1 MSQTASNPSRTP
13 TKDTPPLSPARP
25 GLFAPLR
32 LSQRLRNEKVLL
44 LLLTLLALAL
54 RLWQLERVPPG
65 WRDDELIEA
74 LVISQKVLN
83 GDLAFFYPDASGHEA
98 LYHVLHAL
106 LLAITGPTAFGI
118 RGLSVLAGTLAVPL
132 TYLVGKRLF
141 HPTVGWVAALGL
153 AFSFWGLMY
162 SRFGLRHVLL
172 PTLVLAAF
180 LFFWQSMNADNRGA
194 GERRSGGAGNRQSSI
209 AYPLFSAF
217 FVALGFYTYFAG
229 RGVPLILLAFMGYVW
244 LMRRELFRRQ
254 WRQWA
259 LFLGVIF
266 LLALPLALTLRQ
278 QPEAEG
284 RVAELALPLIE
295 ARQGNFAP
303 LIEYTRITLGMFH
316 STGDEEWLYNIPN
329 RPLFSPIGALFLWAG
344 VLWTAWQAGGY
355 LLWHLGLRI
364 ASRSPLAAPR
374 CADSQLPAAFLFI
387 WWLAGISPAFI
398 SVPPASLGH
407 TLLAQPATYLMA
419 ALPVWRL
426 GSGDLRW
433 KSRDRILETGDWKL
447 AIGNWRLKAISNLQ
461 SLISIFLALLLVGS
475 IAWRDLPDYF
485 VNWPQRGM
493 VRFLYH
499 TDIRDVA
506 IYVNENPELQDFG
519 ISWLLAGPWARLALE
534 LDLEQPTA
542 VSPRWYH
549 PERAIILEPALSF
562 AGYPNVTAVYAD
574 MLVPTGAQA
583 GGYALSLIQGAP
595 DVTGGEVCFANRLCW
610 QTAVYD
616 ATTHALDL
624 TWRVGRELTLP
635 PFVLISNPPPPGVYN
650 GPRLAVFAQLWDGNG
665 RFLTGDDGL
674 WVDPYTLHPGDCFM
688 QRHWLLPPQG
698 SQPATIVIGLYDPF
712 TGARILTEDGREF
725 VEIAISD

>member
-1 MSQTASNPSRTP
+1 MNQPASTPSH
-13 TKDTPPLSPARP
+13 PPVRSAAPQSPGRAA
-25 GLFAPLR
+25 LLR
-32 LSQRLRNEKVLL
+32 FSHALRQEKVRL

-54 RLWQLERVPPG
+54 RLWRLDSVPPG

-74 LVISQKVLN
+74 LVISQKVLD

-106 LLAITGPTAFGI
+106 LLAITGPTTFGI
-118 RGLSVLAGTLAVPL
+118 RGLSVLAGTLAIPL
-132 TYLVGKRLF
+132 TYLVGRRLF

-172 PTLVLAAF
+172 PTLTLAAF
-180 LFFWQSMNADNRGA
+180 LFFWQGIKDKRQETRG
-194 GERRSGGAGNRQSSI
+194 NWQFSI
-209 AYPLFSAF
+209 LNSRFSIVNFLLAAL

-244 LMRRELFRRQ
+244 LVRRDLFRRQ

-259 LFLGVIF
+259 LLLGVTF
-266 LLALPLALTLRQ
+266 LLALPLIFTLQQ

-295 ARQGNFAP
+295 ARQGNFA
-303 LIEYTRITLGMFH
+303 LLWQYTRITLSMFH

-344 VLWTAWQAGGY
+344 VLWTAWQAGGF
-355 LLWHLGLRI
+355 LLWDRALRLASRFTPHVSRFTPH
-364 ASRSPLAAPR
+364 ASRSN
-374 CADSQLPAAFLFI
+374 DYQLPAAFLFI

-419 ALPVWRL
+419 ALPVWQFAVR
-426 GSGDLRW
+426 DWRW
-433 KSRDRILETGDWKL
+433 KGIANR
-447 AIGNWRLKAISNLQ
+447 Q
-461 SLISIFLALLLVGS
+461 SLIAALLALLLVGG
-475 IAWRDLPDYF
+475 IAARDLPDYF
-485 VNWPQRGM
+485 VTWPQRGM

-499 TDIRDVA
+499 ADMRDVA
-506 IYVNENPELQDFG
+506 LYVNENPELQDFG
-519 ISWLLAGPWARLALE
+519 VSWLLAGPWARLALA
-534 LDLEQPTA
+534 LDLEEPTA

-549 PERAIILEPALSF
+549 PERAIILQPALSF

-574 MLVPTGAQA
+574 MLVPTGEQA
-583 GGYALSLIQGAP
+583 GGYTLSRVQGAP
-595 DVTGGEVCFANRLCW
+595 EATGEEVCFANGLCW

-616 ATTHALDL
+616 AATHALDL
-624 TWRVGRELTLP
+624 TWRVSGGPDLP
-635 PFVLISNPPPPGVYN
+635 PFTLISNPPPPGVYN
-650 GPRLAVFAQLWDGNG
+650 GPRLAVFAQLWDANG

-674 WVDPYTLHPGDCFM
+674 WVDPYTLRPGDRFM
-688 QRHWLLPPQG
+688 QRHWLLPPQD
-698 SQPATIVIGLYDPF
+698 SQPATIAIGLYDPM
-712 TGARILTEDGREF
+712 TGARILTQDGREI
-725 VEIAISD
+725 VKIEIGD

>member
-1 MSQTASNPSRTP
+1 MSQTANNPSHTP
-13 TKDTPPLSPARP
+13 TKDTPQPSPARP
-25 GLFAPLR
+25 GLFVPLR
-32 LSQRLRNEKVLL
+32 LSQHLRSEKVLL

-54 RLWQLERVPPG
+54 RLWQLARVPPG

-180 LFFWQSMNADNRGA
+180 LFFWQSVITGISGAEERGNKGQKA
-194 GERRSGGAGNRQSSI
+194 IANCQLAIVNWPSSI
-209 AYPLFSAF
+209 VHLLFSAF

-329 RPLFSPIGALFLWAG
+329 RPLFSPIGALFFWAG

-355 LLWHLGLRI
+355 LLWRLSLRI

-426 GSGDLRW
+426 ANS
-433 KSRDRILETGDWKL
+433 
-447 AIGNWRLKAISNLQ
+447 NWRGKSVAKRQ
-461 SLISIFLALLLVGS
+461 SLIAALLALLLVGS

-485 VNWPQRGM
+485 VKWPQRGM

-499 TDIRDVA
+499 ADIRDVA
-506 IYVNENPELQDFG
+506 LYVNENPGLQDFG

-574 MLVPTGAQA
+574 MLVPTGVQA
-583 GGYALSLIQGAP
+583 GGYALSRVQGTPEVA
-595 DVTGGEVCFANRLCW
+595 GEAVCFANGLCW

-616 ATTHALDL
+616 APTHALDL

-650 GPRLAVFAQLWDGNG
+650 GPRLAVFAQLWDSNG

-674 WVDPYTLHPGDCFM
+674 WVDPYTLHPGDRFM

-698 SQPATIVIGLYDPF
+698 SQPTTIVIGLYDPF

>member
-1 MSQTASNPSRTP
+1 MSQTANNPSRTP
-13 TKDTPPLSPARP
+13 TKDTPQPSPARP
-25 GLFAPLR
+25 GLFVPLR

-54 RLWQLERVPPG
+54 RLWQLARVPPG

-180 LFFWQSMNADNRGA
+180 LFFWQSVITGISGAEERGNKGQKA
-194 GERRSGGAGNRQSSI
+194 IANCQLAIVNWPSSI
-209 AYPLFSAF
+209 VHLLFSAF

-266 LLALPLALTLRQ
+266 LLALPLAFTLRQ

-329 RPLFSPIGALFLWAG
+329 RPLFSPIGALFFWAG

-355 LLWHLGLRI
+355 LLWRLGLRI

-426 GSGDLRW
+426 ANS
-433 KSRDRILETGDWKL
+433 
-447 AIGNWRLKAISNLQ
+447 NWRGKSVAKRQ
-461 SLISIFLALLLVGS
+461 SLIAALLALLLVGS

-485 VNWPQRGM
+485 VKWPQRGM

-499 TDIRDVA
+499 ADIRDVA
-506 IYVNENPELQDFG
+506 LYVNENPGLQDFG

-574 MLVPTGAQA
+574 MLVPTGVQA
-583 GGYALSLIQGAP
+583 GGYALSRVQGTPEVA
-595 DVTGGEVCFANRLCW
+595 GEAVCFANGLCW

-616 ATTHALDL
+616 APTHALDL

-650 GPRLAVFAQLWDGNG
+650 GPRLAVFAQLWDSNG

-674 WVDPYTLHPGDCFM
+674 WVDPYTLHPGDRFM

-698 SQPATIVIGLYDPF
+698 SQPTTIVIGLYDPF

>member
-1 MSQTASNPSRTP
+1 MSQTANNPSHTP
-13 TKDTPPLSPARP
+13 AKDAAQLSANRAAR
-25 GLFAPLR
+25 FAPLW
-32 LSQRLRNEKVLL
+32 LSQRLRSEKVLL

-54 RLWQLERVPPG
+54 RLWRLERVPPG

-83 GDLAFFYPDASGHEA
+83 GELAFFYPDASGHEA

-106 LLAITGPTAFGI
+106 LLAVAGPTAFGI
-118 RGLSVLAGTLAVPL
+118 RGVSVLAGTLAVPL

-153 AFSFWGLMY
+153 ALSFWGLMY

-180 LFFWQSMNADNRGA
+180 LFFWQSVINGSKAAEQRRNA
-194 GERRSGGAGNRQSSI
+194 EAGNRQSSI
-209 AYPLFSAF
+209 PNPQSPIPYLLLSAL

-244 LMRRELFRRQ
+244 LAWRELFRQQ
-254 WRQWA
+254 WRLWA
-259 LFLGVIF
+259 LFLGVTF

-284 RVAELALPLIE
+284 RVAELALPLVE

-303 LIEYTRITLGMFH
+303 LIEYTRITLSMFH

-344 VLWTAWQAGGY
+344 VLWTAWQAGGF
-355 LLWHLGLRI
+355 LLWDLGLRI
-364 ASRSPLAAPR
+364 ASRFTPR
-374 CADSQLPAAFLFI
+374 VSRFTFPASRLRDNQLPAAFLFI

-426 GSGDLRW
+426 ASSNWRW
-433 KSRDRILETGDWKL
+433 KPIAQR
-447 AIGNWRLKAISNLQ
+447 Q
-461 SLISIFLALLLVGS
+461 SFSAVLLALLLVGG

-499 TDIRDVA
+499 ADIRDVA
-506 IYVNENPELQDFG
+506 LYLNENPALQDFG
-519 ISWLLAGPWARLALE
+519 IAWLLAGPWARLALA

-542 VSPRWYH
+542 VSLRWYH

-583 GGYALSLIQGAP
+583 GGYVLSRVQSAP
-595 DVTGGEVCFANRLCW
+595 EAAAEAVCFANGLCW

-616 ATTHALDL
+616 AATHALDL

-650 GPRLAVFAQLWDGNG
+650 GPRLAVFAQLWDGDG

-674 WVDPYTLHPGDCFM
+674 WVDPYTLHPGDRFM

-698 SQPATIVIGLYDPF
+698 SQPTTIVIGLYDPF